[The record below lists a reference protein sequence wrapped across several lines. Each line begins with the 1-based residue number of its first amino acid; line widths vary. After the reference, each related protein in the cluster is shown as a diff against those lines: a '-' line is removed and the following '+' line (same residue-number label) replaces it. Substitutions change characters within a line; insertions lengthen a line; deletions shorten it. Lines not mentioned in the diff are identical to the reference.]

1 MGSGPIR
8 TEPALKPAVGVTAS
22 PPPTRRR
29 WRWKRWVALLAV
41 LAALWL
47 GRAPLLTAMGRYLDV
62 SAPPTAADFV
72 MVLGGDHN
80 YRPAVAA
87 ALYKAG
93 LAHKVLVPAVHR
105 GVDVIE
111 NLSPP
116 EEEVIRG
123 VLTACGVPERDII
136 ILDSDVDSTENE
148 ATALARF
155 LDDHPGASVTIV
167 TTDYHTRRARW
178 IFERRCGGRA
188 PTLHFVSAPAQ
199 LGFSAS
205 DWWRSENGF
214 TTYLNEYAKLA
225 VYWVRG

>member
-1 MGSGPIR
+1 MGSGPVR
-8 TEPALKPAVGVTAS
+8 KEPALKPADGVTAPQPA
-22 PPPTRRR
+22 PPRRR
-29 WRWKRWVALLAV
+29 RWKRWVILLVV
-41 LAALWL
+41 LSALWL
-47 GRAPLLTAMGRYLDV
+47 GRAPLLTTMGRYLDV

-80 YRPAVAA
+80 YRPVVAA

-93 LAHKVLVPAVHR
+93 LAHQVLVPTVHQ
-105 GVDVIE
+105 GPDVLAD
-111 NLSPP
+111 LSPP

-123 VLTACGVPERDII
+123 VLTARGVPERDI
-136 ILDSDVDSTENE
+136 LLLNSDVDSTEDE

-155 LDDHPGASVTIV
+155 LNDRPGISVTVV

-178 IFERRCGGRA
+178 IFERRCGARA
-188 PTLHFVSAPAQ
+188 SALHFASAPAN
-199 LGFSAS
+199 GFDAS
-205 DWWRSENGF
+205 DWWRSERGF